1 MQQTSRHLYRINVK
15 DNLKFMQYMGDNGVS
30 CGIHYDALHMNPIY
44 KNQNINLPK
53 SELDAKT
60 KISIPYNEKLTLID
74 LQKIT
79 ELINNYDEHI

>member
-1 MQQTSRHLYRINVK
+1 
-15 DNLKFMQYMGDNGVS
+15 
-30 CGIHYDALHMNPIY
+30 MNPIY

-60 KISIPYNEKLTLID
+60 KISIPYHEKLTLID